1 MTSYVW
7 VHHAELKHF
16 PITPYREVLE
26 ENQRYWETARR
37 EYPVP
42 YFPNVTVGWDP
53 SPRTVQ
59 NLPFTNAGYPHMPIM
74 EQAPREFGA
83 ALEAAAQFAAG
94 LPPSQRI
101 VTVNAWNEWTEGS
114 YLEPDEAN
122 GFACLNEIRCR
133 KRPAEAVV

>member
-1 MTSYVW
+1 
-7 VHHAELKHF
+7 
-16 PITPYREVLE
+16 
-26 ENQRYWETARR
+26 
-37 EYPVP
+37 
-42 YFPNVTVGWDP
+42 
-53 SPRTVQ
+53 
-59 NLPFTNAGYPHMPIM
+59 MPIM

-114 YLEPDEAN
+114 YLEPDETN